1 MLDVLFPRTASNDY
15 RGHPIALWVFVAI
28 TLVTWARSLIH
39 ILRFDG
45 GAESIATIPLEQ
57 YSPEAAAA
65 VVMTFALW
73 GLSQLL
79 LGGVYATVLW
89 RYRNLLP
96 LMYLLLVIEY
106 IGRFAIG
113 AWKPVE
119 TLAVPP
125 GATANLVFPILGA
138 VMLFFATRVRRGP
151 T

>member
-15 RGHPIALWVFVAI
+15 RGHPVALWVFVPI
-28 TLVTWARSLIH
+28 TLVTWGRSLTH

-57 YSPEAAAA
+57 YSPAAAA
-65 VVMTFALW
+65 VVVTMFALW

-79 LGGVYATVLW
+79 LGAVYAAVLW

-106 IGRFAIG
+106 TGRFAIG
-113 AWKPVE
+113 AWKPIE
-119 TLAVPP
+119 TLAAPP

-138 VMLFFATRVRRGP
+138 VMLFFATRVRRDP